1 MPARSLFAALIA
13 ACPALAQGTFTNFET
28 PQTHPIEV
36 VTVGSTEY
44 VLVCNTPDNALEVWT
59 ATAAPTRLARVPVG
73 LGPGSVRWHAPTQRA
88 YVCNFDGDSVS
99 IVALSTTATGLSAS
113 LVRTSWVGD
122 EPADIAFSPTLPYA
136 MVTLSTQGKIA
147 VVDRNDLVGF
157 RYRVD
162 VDFANSNG
170 QLPNTSFP
178 LAVKEPRAIAWLPS
192 DRMLVLNLK
201 GGEYKPGSPL
211 GGPYDV
217 DLVRTDT
224 PFVPTSTN
232 YVGGLGTTNHAFAT
246 TANGGTIVVVGT
258 KAMNER
264 LAGAAVATAPTGFVQ
279 SWLSV
284 VSAPPTGNMVVHGE
298 APAGIPGSG
307 LPSRNLNR
315 DYSTSGPLAE
325 VSPLLGIVQPTDVDL
340 LENAGTVTR
349 IALTGYH
356 SDNVA
361 ILTPAAVPGGY
372 TIQRVPFTPIA
383 GYTAVGP
390 RGLAYNGSGSLLFV
404 HGRLDNSLRAVD
416 TLALTATAAA
426 MQDPTPNEI
435 RTGRQFLYSVRFA
448 GTPAAAGRGFVSCAS
463 CHVDGRTDG
472 LAWDLSHGN
481 FIPVPFH
488 HNDAVNPAG
497 GFPLGFPFAS
507 FPNPKGQMVTQTLQG
522 LVNSQ
527 LNEAYQYLATNAP
540 YHWRGDKQDFTDFN
554 EAFVNLQ
561 RMPNQPGAGTGE
573 QAAGL
578 TATDMVAFRRF
589 VNTIRHPPNP
599 EQRLER
605 RPSGTLP
612 ANPNV
617 LPTAA
622 NGFAGALMGRALY
635 HNFRMVG
642 DGRSCVDCHSLPDG
656 SSNTLTLAVLTAP
669 PLQPQPLETAALRNL
684 FAREGRA
691 HAQHVVTNL
700 VKTAPNFY
708 VPEWDQA
715 GTVLVANRGV
725 THAGQ
730 DLLSTNQFLGNLFF
744 NAMPSAPLQGG
755 TSLPDATT
763 QIEAV
768 VAFVRELDTGIAPTV
783 GFAYTADPA
792 NPAGNNS
799 TLAFLEG
806 EVGQANIGLGLLGRS
821 ANGIAGFWFD
831 PTVNAYRDATAP
843 LGTTVTRATLLST
856 YAVAGNLLVAQATP
870 LGGERRWAHPNGT
883 PPATTGPAP
892 SSVALRPMAPNTFY
906 AGITDLNGNLN
917 HASST
922 FLGTTRWRINT
933 LQSLL
938 IPTFVPVARH
948 EPPRRF
954 RVAGSDIRPGA
965 KLFLQIPAGTGPGSF
980 EPLLIEFA
988 LFPTSFTAPGGAPVW
1003 ETEAELDPLMTYVF
1017 LCGGP
1022 LYPAVAQILLQ
1033 GPSLQPYP
1041 NPLPT
1046 PALWN
1051 QYKVLVVNEDLTASP
1066 FTAPSAPLTIQD
1078 GR

>member
-1 MPARSLFAALIA
+1 MPSRSLFAALIA

-99 IVALSTTATGLSAS
+99 IVALSTTTTGLSAS

-147 VVDRNDLVGF
+147 VVDRTDLVGF
-157 RYRVD
+157 RYRLD

-170 QLPNTSFP
+170 QLRNTPFP

-201 GGEYKPGSPL
+201 GGEYVPESPF

-258 KAMNER
+258 KAMN
-264 LAGAAVATAPTGFVQ
+264 LSLDGATVATAPTGFVQ

-298 APAGIPGSG
+298 APAGVPGSG
-307 LPSRNLNR
+307 LPSCNLNR
-315 DYSTSGPLAE
+315 DYSTAGPLAE

-372 TIQRVPFTPIA
+372 TIQRVAFTPNA

-390 RGLAYNGSGSLLFV
+390 RGLAYNDTGSLLFV

-416 TLALTATAAA
+416 TLALSATAAA

-435 RTGRQFLYSVRFA
+435 RTGRQFLYSARFA

-463 CHVDGRTDG
+463 CHIDGRTDG
-472 LAWDLSHGN
+472 LAWDLSHS
-481 FIPVPFH
+481 
-488 HNDAVNPAG
+488 DAIAVQPHLKDAG
-497 GFPLGFPFAS
+497 GLNGIFHPNG
-507 FPNPKGQMVTQTLQG
+507 FPNPKGHMVTQTLQG

-573 QAAGL
+573 EAAGL

-617 LPTAA
+617 LPTTA

-635 HNFRMVG
+635 HNFPMVE

-656 SSNTLTLAVLTAP
+656 SSNTLTLFVPTP
-669 PLQPQPLETAALRNL
+669 PPEQPQPMESAALRNL

-691 HAQHVVTNL
+691 HAQHLVTNL
-700 VKTAPNFY
+700 VKKAPDFY

-730 DLLSTNQFLGNLFF
+730 DLLSTTQFLGNLFF

-768 VAFVRELDTGIAPTV
+768 VAFTRELDTGIAPTV

-806 EVGQANIGLGLLGRS
+806 EVGQANIGLGLIGRA
-821 ANGIAGFWFD
+821 ANGTAGFWFD
-831 PTVNAYRDATAP
+831 PTANAYRDATAP
-843 LGTTVTRATLLST
+843 LGTTVPRATLLST

-883 PPATTGPAP
+883 PSATTGPAP
-892 SSVALRPMAPNTFY
+892 NSVSLRPMAPNTFY

-922 FLGTTRWRINT
+922 FLGSTRWRINT

-954 RVAGSDIRPGA
+954 RVAGTDIRPGA
-965 KLFLQIPAGTGPGSF
+965 KLFLQIPASTGPGSF

-988 LFPTSFTAPGGAPVW
+988 LFPTAFTAPGGAPVW

-1033 GPSLQPYP
+1033 GPGPLPYS

-1051 QYKVLVVNEDLTASP
+1051 QYKVLVVNEDLTTSP
-1066 FTAPSAPLTIQD
+1066 FAAPSAPLTIQD